1 MRSKAKQVVISM
13 LILAVIAAFLVTLSW
28 RDENDSS
35 NKGTVEVLDAITKS
49 SAVMVRDARALA
61 GEAGRPEAPKFR
73 LVTLAGDAYS
83 QESLKGQPALLMFWA
98 PWCQVCQRELPILG
112 QFYLKAK
119 PALLRV
125 LAIGFAD
132 TRGHVEGYVKANPS
146 TFVFPTAYD
155 AEDRVAQDFGVN
167 ATPTFVLL
175 DAQGH
180 IRLVHRGGGIS
191 QNPQYQAF
199 LASLK

>member
-1 MRSKAKQVVISM
+1 MRSKPKQVVISK
-13 LILAVIAAFLVTLSW
+13 LILAVIAAFLLTLSW
-28 RDENDSS
+28 RDETDFSA
-35 NKGTVEVLDAITKS
+35 KETLEVVDATIKTS
-49 SAVMVRDARALA
+49 GGMARDARALVV
-61 GEAGRPEAPKFR
+61 EADRREAPKFR

-98 PWCQVCQRELPILG
+98 PWCKVCQRELPILG
-112 QFYLKAK
+112 QFYLKQK
-119 PALLRV
+119 PAPLQV

-132 TRGHVEGYVKANPS
+132 TRGHVEEFVKAHPS

-175 DAQGH
+175 DAQGR